1 MPAFLVLNTDA
12 SKPRENDSS
21 SETAIGVVLRQRRRA
36 RDPLKVI
43 DYISE
48 MIDPVPIQEAEYRA
62 LIEGLKLASAHNPTL
77 ASAHNP
83 TDLHV
88 YVDSE
93 SVVKQVN
100 AKARVRANMKPLH
113 AQVLD
118 LIDRLEDDRIR
129 VSISWVPRDI
139 NLEADQRAADAFLE
153 LDGRGRRSTAGSK

>member
-1 MPAFLVLNTDA
+1 
-12 SKPRENDSS
+12 
-21 SETAIGVVLRQRRRA
+21 
-36 RDPLKVI
+36 
-43 DYISE
+43 
-48 MIDPVPIQEAEYRA
+48 
-62 LIEGLKLASAHNPTL
+62 
-77 ASAHNP
+77 
-83 TDLHV
+83 
-88 YVDSE
+88 
-93 SVVKQVN
+93 VVKQVN